1 MKEKT
6 TDDHLKRLRKYMAE
20 ESKRLG
26 KCDGRVHQIDLD
38 GIEDEKACAIP
49 AKPTDPLERDLD
61 ILFSSSKPKS

>member
-38 GIEDEKACAIP
+38 RIEDEKTCAIP
-49 AKPTDPLERDLD
+49 AKPIDPMERDLD
-61 ILFSSSKPKS
+61 ILFNSPKPKS